1 LVGDSVKVKYGEA
14 SGWWVIGTTTLGS
27 GIAFLDSS
35 VVNVAL
41 PTIGKN
47 LHTGIAGLQWT
58 LDGYLLML
66 GSLILTSGSLGDL
79 YGRRRMFVTGLG
91 IFTVASLLCGI
102 APNIATL
109 IIARALQGVGGAL
122 LVPQSLAIIGAVFE
136 GKDQTKAVAMWSGL
150 AGVTTLFGP
159 ALGGWLVGFS
169 WRWIFFINLP
179 LAAIAIFLA
188 MTKVPE
194 SKDPES
200 GHRLDIPGS
209 IAAAAGL
216 GALVYMLI
224 EGPGKGFTSPSI
236 LSAGIIGVIFLIA
249 FVVIERRLKEPM
261 IPRGIFRSKQF
272 TGANLTTALVYAGL
286 YGVSL
291 LVTLQLQVRLHYSPL
306 TSGFATTPIT
316 VLLLVLSPYAGR
328 ISMRFGPRLPMT
340 IGPIVIG
347 IGNIM
352 MGGIRPGDHYLSGVL
367 PSLIVFGLGLSLMVA
382 PLTAAMLAAVETRH
396 MGVGSAINNAVARVG
411 GLLAIALLPA
421 LVGVRSGVAPTNSQ
435 YGRALLIAGA
445 WALAGGA
452 IAFLTIRTAAPPE
465 PEKKSEPQVEAPAA
479 SLDSDR
485 LL

>member
-1 LVGDSVKVKYGEA
+1 MVGDVKVKYGQA
-14 SGWWVIGTTTLGS
+14 SGWWVIATTTLGS

-41 PTIGKN
+41 PTIGRN

-66 GSLILTSGSLGDL
+66 GSLILTGGSLGDL
-79 YGRRRMFVTGLG
+79 YGRRKMFVTGLG
-91 IFTVASLLCGI
+91 IFTVASFLCGI

-109 IIARALQGVGGAL
+109 IIARALQGIGGAL

-159 ALGGWLVGFS
+159 ALGGWLVSFS

-194 SKDPES
+194 SKDPNS
-200 GHRLDIPGS
+200 GHRLDLPGS
-209 IAAAAGL
+209 IAAAGGL
-216 GALVYMLI
+216 GGLVYMLI

-236 LSAGIIGVIFLIA
+236 LSAGIVGGVFLIA
-249 FVVIERRLKEPM
+249 FIVIERRSKEPM
-261 IPRGIFRSKQF
+261 IPTRIFRSKQF

-286 YGVSL
+286 YGVSF
-291 LVTLQLQVRLHYSPL
+291 LVTLQLQIRLHYSPL
-306 TSGFATTPIT
+306 TSGFATMPIT

-347 IGNIM
+347 IGNVM

-367 PSLIVFGLGLSLMVA
+367 PSMIVFGLGLSLMVA
-382 PLTAAMLAAVETRH
+382 PLTAAMLAAIEKRH

-421 LVGVRSGVAPTNSQ
+421 LVGVRSGEAPTNNQ
-435 YGRALLIAGA
+435 YGHALLIAGA
-445 WALAGGA
+445 WALAGGV
-452 IAFLTIRTAAPPE
+452 IAFATIRTATPPE
-465 PEKKSEPQVEAPAA
+465 EQTPMPEAAPSRAG
-479 SLDSDR
+479 
-485 LL
+485 